1 MQRYFTNQRSNF
13 GMDLPLPF
21 IVFTHNAAQI
31 KKEVPII
38 RNYHNHTLHAN
49 PRHCEEEPH

>member
-1 MQRYFTNQRSNF
+1 MQGILLTKGLIF

-21 IVFTHNAAQI
+21 IVFTHNGAQI

-38 RNYHNHTLHAN
+38 REYHNHTADQ
-49 PRHCEEEPH
+49 PTTM